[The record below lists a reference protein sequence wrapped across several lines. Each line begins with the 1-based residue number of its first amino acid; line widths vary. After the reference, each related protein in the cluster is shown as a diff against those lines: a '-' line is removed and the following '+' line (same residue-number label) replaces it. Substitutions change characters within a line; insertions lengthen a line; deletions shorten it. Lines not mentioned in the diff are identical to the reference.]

1 MFLEDIKILNKQG
14 QQYIKDLSKVNLPD
28 NFKGKP
34 IIHETSDD
42 LRPLVEFC
50 PAKAITISE
59 GKLNLNLGK
68 CNFCGDC
75 AHQYPNQINFSSDYR
90 IATNDKNQLIFKQ
103 GQQNLLS
110 VNPELI
116 RKEIKS
122 IFNRSLKLR
131 QVSAGGDACNELE
144 LGACGNVNFDMGRY
158 GIEFT
163 ASPRHADGIVVTGP
177 ITENMTEAL
186 QIAYEAVPKPSLFI
200 LAGTDA
206 ISGGLFADSPAVN
219 RTILN
224 NIYVDLYIPGDPIHP
239 LTFIHGILELTRQK
253 FRKQ

>member
-1 MFLEDIKILNKQG
+1 MFIEDFKLLKGQG
-14 QQYIKDLSKVNLPD
+14 QQYIKDLSKVILPD

-34 IIHETSDD
+34 LINETSED
-42 LRPLVEFC
+42 LKPIVEFC
-50 PAKAITISE
+50 PAKALNITE

-75 AHQYPNQINFSSDYR
+75 AHQFPEQIKFTSDYR
-90 IATNDKNQLIFKQ
+90 MATNNINQLIFKQ
-103 GQQNLLS
+103 GIQNPLTI
-110 VNPELI
+110 NPKLI

-122 IFNRSLKLR
+122 IFRRSLKLR
-131 QVSAGGDACNELE
+131 QVCAGGDACNELE

-177 ITENMTEAL
+177 ITENMVEAL
-186 QIAYEAVPKPSLFI
+186 QIAYEAVPNPKLFI

-206 ISGGLFADSPAVN
+206 ISGGLFADGPAIN
-219 RTILN
+219 RNFLNTIH
-224 NIYVDLYIPGDPIHP
+224 VDLYVPGDPIHP

-253 FRKQ
+253 FRS